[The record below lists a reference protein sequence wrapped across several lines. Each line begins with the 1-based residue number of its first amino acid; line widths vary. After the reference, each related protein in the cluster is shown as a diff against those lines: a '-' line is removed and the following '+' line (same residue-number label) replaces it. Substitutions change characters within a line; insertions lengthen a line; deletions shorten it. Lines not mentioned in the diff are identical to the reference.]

1 MARTRVPSDQLTFR
15 SSATGLHIL
24 DQYLEDCEKGGFS
37 LPVLLDNLFTASGG
51 LNPSAVD
58 FRVQR
63 NSVGD
68 PVFQSRFG
76 HYTDASAGWFDT
88 NQKFFRQRGSFSGGQ
103 AYELLDMVRQGTKVF
118 VCTDPHTSTDI
129 LDTLKFTEFFD
140 GAEIL
145 SEIQEFKTTS
155 EPRLDL
161 LEEAVLLG
169 INVL

>member
-1 MARTRVPSDQLTFR
+1 
-15 SSATGLHIL
+15 
-24 DQYLEDCEKGGFS
+24 
-37 LPVLLDNLFTASGG
+37 
-51 LNPSAVD
+51 
-58 FRVQR
+58 
-63 NSVGD
+63 
-68 PVFQSRFG
+68 
-76 HYTDASAGWFDT
+76 
-88 NQKFFRQRGSFSGGQ
+88 
-103 AYELLDMVRQGTKVF
+103 MVRQGTKVF